1 MDSRK
6 TWAII
11 HRTYDNVHAALWAA
25 LLVFVLYFAV
35 FVAPKLPEA
44 RARAESQRILEIST
58 ESRFYCKKWKMLEGT
73 HENAQCRLDLQE
85 IRAKVEQRIADDIDF

>member
-11 HRTYDNVHAALWAA
+11 HEIYDNVHAALWAA

-35 FVAPKLPEA
+35 FVAPQLPEA
-44 RARAESQRILEIST
+44 RAKAESQQILEIST
-58 ESRFYCKKWKMLEGT
+58 ENRFYCEKWKMLVGT
-73 HENAQCRLDLQE
+73 HEYTRCTLDLQE
-85 IRAKVEQRIADDIDF
+85 IRAKVYQRIADDIDF

>member
-1 MDSRK
+1 MHSRK

-11 HRTYDNVHAALWAA
+11 HRIYDNAHAALWAA

-44 RARAESQRILEIST
+44 RARVERERIQEISA
-58 ESRFYCKKWKMLEGT
+58 ENRFYCEKWKIPEGT
-73 HENAQCRLDLQE
+73 HEHTLCTLDLQE